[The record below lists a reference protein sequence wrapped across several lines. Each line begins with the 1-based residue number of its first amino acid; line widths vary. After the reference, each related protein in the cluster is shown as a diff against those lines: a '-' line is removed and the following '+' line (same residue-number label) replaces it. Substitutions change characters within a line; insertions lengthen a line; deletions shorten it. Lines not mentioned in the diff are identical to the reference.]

1 MFLFKVIATNIM
13 VPYSNS
19 NIRPSASSRL
29 ATRHAIHEEANAA
42 SVNADAGVEPT
53 SAAEGIT
60 ASQELDDNFTHVL
73 RLLLEKRSEL
83 GHELGQNPLMLIS
96 TPN

>member
-19 NIRPSASSRL
+19 NICPSASSRL

-83 GHELGQNPLMLIS
+83 GQNPLVLIS